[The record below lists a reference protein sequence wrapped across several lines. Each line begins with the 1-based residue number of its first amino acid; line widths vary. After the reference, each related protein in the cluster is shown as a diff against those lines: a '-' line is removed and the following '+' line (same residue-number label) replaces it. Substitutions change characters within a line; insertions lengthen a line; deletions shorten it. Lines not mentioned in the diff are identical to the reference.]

1 MPLAGYLY
9 ICVRV
14 CLHMNLSPIPSPLL
28 RGSWK
33 LIPGVVFCSVPILV
47 LMFPPASASRP
58 PSWMAFLGT
67 VPWTPHA
74 QSPKTQ
80 LISCPSRL
88 PFSGQHWATRHG
100 RRSHH
105 SPTLCHSLLFTLSTS
120 GPAHNLLFLVEE
132 VSSLLPAIPGLSRL
146 VPAAHSTPTASLA
159 HTAPS
164 T

>member
-1 MPLAGYLY
+1 MPPSGCLC
-9 ICVRV
+9 ICVHV
-14 CLHMNLSPIPSPLL
+14 CLHVTLSPIPFPLL
-28 RGSWK
+28 RGSWN

-47 LMFPPASASRP
+47 PMFPPASASRP

-67 VPWTPHA
+67 VPWTPHP

-80 LISCPSRL
+80 LSSCPSRS
-88 PFSGQHWATRHG
+88 PFSGQRWATRHG

-105 SPTLCHSLLFTLSTS
+105 SPTLCHGLLFPLSTS
-120 GPAHNLLFLVEE
+120 GPAHNLLSLVQE

-146 VPAAHSTPTASLA
+146 SQAARSTPTASFV